1 VSALLPWAVEALIA
15 STVLMLLVLVLRQH
29 VRRAFG
35 PDVAYALWLLP
46 VLRLLLPPL
55 PQGWHEAA
63 VAPVARASQSIT
75 ILVAEPLGFGGG
87 AAAPD
92 PQTPVLGPA
101 LIMLWVAGAAAFMLW
116 HSLAHARF
124 CRRMLAEQRGG
135 AAIADGIHVI
145 ETDAARGPLAFGIW
159 RRYVAFPRDFTER
172 YDADERDLALA
183 HELGH
188 HARGDLIANWAALAV
203 LALHWFNPVAWRAFR
218 AFRVDQE
225 IANDARVLAGRDAVT
240 RHLYAC
246 AIVKAAHGGAVS
258 AACHLHTIEDLKGR
272 LKMLTTHRPSRARLI
287 GGVGTVALLTLV
299 GLGTTAS
306 GTQAAERVR
315 SKVEQ
320 ATGVKLDAIKLPI
333 AFQTAPPAPPAAP
346 DAPGALPAPDAPP
359 APPAMGPDGKPIKHR
374 YRVVIRDR
382 DGQVTETDSDTPPE
396 AIAGVPPVPPVSPV
410 SPVPPMPPVPGVR
423 VRTMTHVVSRDRD
436 GHVVTDNLQIDIPEI
451 SSANCEGPDTARP
464 PVMHKDKGGK
474 RVIIICQNRIDRM
487 AHDAAVTAARSGDI
501 ARNAYA
507 HALAG
512 LRSARATV
520 AGNAAMAVEARNEA
534 LKGIDEAI
542 REIEGDIARE
552 K

>member
-1 VSALLPWAVEALIA
+1 MSALLPWAIEALIA
-15 STVLMLLVLVLRQH
+15 STVLMLLVLVLRRH

-46 VLRLLLPPL
+46 LLRLLLPPL
-55 PQGWHEAA
+55 PQRWHEAA
-63 VAPVARASQSIT
+63 AAPVARASETFSV
-75 ILVAEPLGFGGG
+75 LVAEPLGFGGG
-87 AAAPD
+87 VAAPD
-92 PQTPVLGPA
+92 PQTPLLGPA

-124 CRRMLAEQRGG
+124 CRRMIAEQHGG
-135 AAIADGIHVI
+135 AEMADGIHVI

-218 AFRVDQE
+218 AFRADQE

-287 GGVGTVALLTLV
+287 GGVGTVALLTLA

-320 ATGVKLDAIKLPI
+320 ATGVKLDELRLPV
-333 AFQTAPPAPPAAP
+333 ALQSAPPAPPAP
-346 DAPGALPAPDAPP
+346 EAPGAMPAPP
-359 APPAMGPDGKPIKHR
+359 APPALGADGKPAKHR
-374 YRVVIRDR
+374 YHVIIRDR
-382 DGQVTETDSDTPPE
+382 DGHVTESDSETALDGVAVIAPMPP
-396 AIAGVPPVPPVSPV
+396 VPPVPPV
-410 SPVPPMPPVPGVR
+410 PGMHT
-423 VRTMTHVVSRDRD
+423 RTMTRIIRRDRD
-436 GHVVTDNLQIDIPEI
+436 GHVVTEDFSGTMPKI
-451 SSANCEGPDTARP
+451 SSADCAGPDTARP
-464 PVMHKDKGGK
+464 SVIREEKDGK
-474 RVIIICQNRIDRM
+474 RIIIICHNRIERIARDG
-487 AHDAAVTAARSGDI
+487 AAMAARSGDI
-501 ARNAYA
+501 ARNAHA

-520 AGNAAMAVEARNEA
+520 AGNAAMAAEARSQA

-542 REIEGDIARE
+542 SEIESDIAKE